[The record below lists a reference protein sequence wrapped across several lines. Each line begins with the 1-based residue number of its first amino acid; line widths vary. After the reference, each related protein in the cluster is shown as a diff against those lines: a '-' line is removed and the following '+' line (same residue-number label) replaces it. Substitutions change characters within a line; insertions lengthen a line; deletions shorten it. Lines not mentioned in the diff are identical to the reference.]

1 MAKRNKQPKPN
12 TSKICVNCAFA
23 MLSSNA
29 SPFCSK
35 SKGIDLVTGEEE
47 FSRARTMRHNGECGV
62 EGKFF
67 IKKK

>member
-1 MAKRNKQPKPN
+1 MAKKKKQAKPN
-12 TSKICVNCAFA
+12 TSKICNECKFVTGG
-23 MLSSNA
+23 SKI

-47 FSRARTMRHNGECGV
+47 FSRARYMRHEGACGV

-67 IKKK
+67 IKK